1 MKRGILFA
9 ALLALVGSTTVSCRR
24 AADPKE
30 IAAVD
35 SLITAMHAARL
46 TLNELD
52 TLRYAA
58 ADSILEADRARFLKR
73 FQDTLNKADAAV
85 LGEQFVQLREAHRRA
100 MDHALVRNAVDEGH
114 ARLARLR
121 NDLVGGIL
129 PDDQV
134 RQALLS
140 ETTAAQVVENSVLQ
154 VMEHHRINQRTL
166 VRQPL
171 VDSLLAPPQN
181 DRTER

>member
-1 MKRGILFA
+1 MPWGFASGPGEAARYSGIRTTRVIVAAYVICDGLA
-9 ALLALVGSTTVSCRR
+9 ALSA
-24 AADPKE
+24 
-30 IAAVD
+30 IFF
-35 SLITAMHAARL
+35 AMYTR
-46 TLNELD
+46 
-52 TLRYAA
+52 
-58 ADSILEADRARFLKR
+58 SILPSGHGNFYELYAIA
-73 FQDTLNKADAAV
+73 AAV

-166 VRQPL
+166 ERQPL